1 MVRDRR
7 RYADSDVLVVPVAL
21 VAVLYENSKL

>member
-1 MVRDRR
+1 MWRDRPP
-7 RYADSDVLVVPVAL
+7 YADYDLLVVPVAL

>member
-7 RYADSDVLVVPVAL
+7 PYADYDVLVVLVAL